1 MVPWPPV
8 TGTRTCPDVVEREGG
23 APLSSVIKA
32 LAGAVVVVLL
42 AACDQ
47 GPIAGAATDAQR
59 SPPKVTVARPVVRD
73 ITEWDEYTGRFKAV
87 DLVEV
92 RSRVAGHLESVH
104 FRDGQMVEAGQ
115 LLFVIDPRPFQIALD
130 RALADVAS
138 GTAALELANV
148 ELGRA
153 QELLKSDNVARATYD
168 LRVQEKAAAA
178 AQLAIART
186 EVDRARL
193 DLEYSRIHAPISGR
207 ISERLVDVGNL
218 ITASNDT
225 GTVLTTIVSVDP
237 IHFEFNISE
246 TDYIRY
252 QRLAR
257 EGFRPSSR
265 DTANAVW
272 VQIGDETGWDR
283 RGHMDFVDNAIDQS
297 TGTMRGRAI
306 FDNPDGT
313 LTPGQF
319 GRLRVV
325 GSNPYQAILIPETA
339 VMNDQSN
346 KIVLVVKAD
355 NVVEQRPVE
364 LGPVVDGLQVVRHGV
379 QPEDRIIIKGLL
391 RAKANAPVTPEEGA
405 ISERGS
411 EPPRPAG

>member
-1 MVPWPPV
+1 ML
-8 TGTRTCPDVVEREGG
+8 RTLVG
-23 APLSSVIKA
+23 
-32 LAGAVVVVLL
+32 VVVVAML

-47 GPIAGAATDAQR
+47 SPQTRGAGGER
-59 SPPKVTVARPVVRD
+59 PPPTVTVAKPLVRD

-92 RSRVAGHLESVH
+92 RSRVTGHLASVH
-104 FRDGQMVEAGQ
+104 FQDGEMVEAGQ

-138 GTAALELANV
+138 ATAALELANV

-153 QELLKSDNVARATYD
+153 QQLLKTENVPQATYD

-178 AQLAIART
+178 AQLAIARA

-193 DLEYSRIHAPISGR
+193 DLEYSRIHAPIGGR
-207 ISERLVDVGNL
+207 ISERRVDVGNL
-218 ITASNDT
+218 ITAGNEM
-225 GTVLTTIVSVDP
+225 GGVLTTIVSADP

-246 TDYIRY
+246 TDFIRY

-257 EGFRPSSR
+257 EVFRPSSR
-265 DTANAVW
+265 GTANAVW
-272 VQIGDETGWDR
+272 VQIGDEKNWDR
-283 RGHMDFVDNAIDQS
+283 RGYMDFVDNALDQS

-306 FDNPDGT
+306 FGNPDGT

-319 GRLRVV
+319 GRLRVT

-346 KIVLVVKAD
+346 KIVLVVKDD
-355 NVVEQRPVE
+355 NIVEQRTVE
-364 LGPVVDGLQVVRHGV
+364 LGPVVDGLQVVRRGV
-379 QPEDRIIIKGLL
+379 APEDRIIIHGLL
-391 RAKANAPVTPEEGA
+391 RAKPNAPVTPEEGMIA
-405 ISERGS
+405 GSGDASGVS